1 MVKQMNSVIR
11 KKIVIL
17 LFLFN
22 ILFLLS
28 ACNTEPVQT
37 NKELTVYIGYNDKP
51 LEYAVDI
58 YRTRYPEVNV
68 TVINTGVMVPEAQAD
83 YEQQLAVE
91 LMAGKGADV
100 FTLQS
105 YWDIDKM
112 IEVGAFAD
120 LEAFYQEDQVLNKA
134 SFNRV
139 VMDACVYDGKRFAI
153 PMEYSFPILLSSEST
168 LEETKFNLENC
179 KDFEGFLA
187 ETQKYYEDGNDDRLL
202 FRMDITARDC
212 LFLSGYDFVNA
223 REKKSDITS
232 EEFHRFY
239 NWYKEIVEK
248 GSYNYEFGD
257 AFGAAAVRDKKCI
270 FDNTLDYSSF
280 DDVINQIR
288 FLDTTDQVVLT
299 PLYNKD
305 GGITATVSRAVG
317 VRANSSNKQNAWN
330 FIRILFSEEVQL
342 NPGAQRGNINI
353 SSDILKKYGS
363 KWGNKIFG
371 NDLNGFTKDV
381 PPLDEKYINFYLENA
396 KKINLCIFKP
406 KWAGVIYRTMEPY
419 ILDEA
424 NFTEALEETQRQLD
438 LYLTE

>member
-1 MVKQMNSVIR
+1 MESMVN
-11 KKIVIL
+11 KKRVIL
-17 LFLFN
+17 LLIVS
-22 ILFLLS
+22 ILSLLS
-28 ACNTEPVQT
+28 ACNTKQEQT
-37 NKELTVYIGYNDKP
+37 NKDLTVYIGYNDKP

-58 YRTRYPEVNV
+58 YREKYPEVNV
-68 TVINTGVMVPEAQAD
+68 TVINTGTMVPEAQAD
-83 YEQQLAVE
+83 YEQQLAVD

-112 IEVGAFAD
+112 IKVGAFAD
-120 LEAFYQEDQVLNKA
+120 LEAFYQEDQALDKA

-139 VMDACVYDGKRFAI
+139 VMDSCVYDGKRFAI
-153 PMEYSFPILLSSEST
+153 PMEYSFPVLLTSATT
-168 LEETKFNLENC
+168 LEETQFNLDNC
-179 KDFEGFLA
+179 KDFEGFIA
-187 ETQKYYEDGNDDRLL
+187 ETKKYYTDGKDDRLL

-212 LFLSGYDFVNA
+212 LFLSGYNFVNA
-223 REKKSDITS
+223 VEKRSDIKS
-232 EEFHRFY
+232 EEFHQFY
-239 NWYKEIVEK
+239 DWYKEIVKK
-248 GSYNYEFGD
+248 GSSNYEFGD

-288 FLDTTDQVVLT
+288 FLSTTDQAVLT

-330 FIRILFSEEVQL
+330 FILILFSEEVQM

-353 SSDILKKYGS
+353 SSEILRKYGS

-371 NDLNGFTKDV
+371 SELNGFTKNI
-381 PPLDEKYINFYLENA
+381 PPLDEKYIDFYLENA
-396 KKINLCIFKP
+396 KKINLCFFKP

-419 ILDEA
+419 IRDEADFSEALDE
-424 NFTEALEETQRQLD
+424 TQKQLD